1 LGFDTPLR
9 LHLGDRE
16 VHLLPYRGHTG
27 GDTVL
32 HLPAEGLLLTG
43 DLLDDL
49 PYVGHGHPRERTQ
62 ALDALADLEF
72 TRIVPGHGPVFE
84 GRGQLEAVRGFLAD
98 LVAQVDAA
106 LAAGTKAEDLG
117 GSVDLG
123 RWRTQLARDAAGE
136 RFFDGVLEGAIQRA
150 AAEAQSE

>member
-1 LGFDTPLR
+1 
-9 LHLGDRE
+9 

-49 PYVGHGHPRERTQ
+49 PYVGHGHPREWIQ

-72 TRIVPGHGPVFE
+72 TRIVPGHGPVFQ
-84 GRGQLEAVRGFLAD
+84 GSAQLKTLHGYLTDLVTQVDQALAD
-98 LVAQVDAA
+98 GMGLEE
-106 LAAGTKAEDLG
+106 TT
-117 GSVDLG
+117 GSVDLS
-123 RWRTQLARDAAGE
+123 RWRDAMAKDAAGE
-136 RFFDGVLEGAIQRA
+136 RFFDGVRAEAIQRA
-150 AAEAQSE
+150 YEEASERGSG